1 MMFREDQFS
10 RYQYRE
16 FWGHE
21 KRDLLIQMLR
31 NLYRCL
37 TDNPEL
43 LIEMAEDGEV
53 YVHEALPLIV
63 INPTFFGRGAAL
75 FLEDL
80 YNTLAPDMEDIT
92 LFIIQ
97 YQERTFVFVNYF
109 SEVDAWSD
117 CTWDCSESCGEW
129 ASETAEDEGDWERI
143 YESCMEECYECPEK
157 SEAFS
162 TVMLEVSARGAVV
175 RSIFEEWGYDK
186 QRDNIE
192 DIEWNVISR
201 LLEIFRIE
209 VEVEL

>member
-31 NLYRCL
+31 NLHSCL
-37 TDNPEL
+37 RDNPEL
-43 LIEMAEDGEV
+43 LMEMAEDGEI

-63 INPTFFGRGAAL
+63 VNPTFFGREAAL

-80 YNTLAPDMEDIT
+80 YNMLAPDMEDIT
-92 LFIIQ
+92 IFIIQ
-97 YQERTFVFVNYF
+97 YQERTFIFVNYF

-162 TVMLEVSARGAVV
+162 TVMLEVSAQGAVV